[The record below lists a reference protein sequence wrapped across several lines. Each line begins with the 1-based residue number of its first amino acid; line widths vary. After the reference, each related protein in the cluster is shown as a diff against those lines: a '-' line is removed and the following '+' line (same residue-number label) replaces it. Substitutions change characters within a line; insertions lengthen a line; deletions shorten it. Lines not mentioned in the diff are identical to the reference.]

1 MKVSKQTNPRNID
14 EIHVVMT
21 VEEAELTQ
29 TAVNQFA
36 ENIANKKSHQS
47 KMRRLAMLID
57 KALPAEKHERELH
70 MFRSCRHQMS
80 RQGKISPPDEFG

>member
-14 EIHVVMT
+14 EIHVIMT

-57 KALPAEKHERELH
+57 KALPAEKHER
-70 MFRSCRHQMS
+70 
-80 RQGKISPPDEFG
+80 